1 VIKAGD
7 TLGAIAREM
16 YGSAAKYT
24 IIAEANNVTDPRRI
38 WVGQVLT
45 IPPLPGEVEGAA
57 PVTPPPPS
65 YWHRFLTAEREHVRW
80 LRSHPL
86 MVAITLGLAIAIV
99 IAEQWL
105 TKAWGWLTS
114 QLRFYWP
121 ILASHPVALIA
132 VVLALVYLV
141 FGLKWLRYVD
151 DFIRWFWRTVKER
164 PRLSVLVGGILLVI
178 ALWIANNYG
187 TWIVLPFSVGQTEST
202 PFNGETVAAQLI
214 AELNQV
220 GVGNPTPVLVLWELQ
235 EPRTSSGRVTARRSL
250 PLEDCDTVL
259 QGPGSF
265 TRRSQ
270 PIPLSRVLAGSQGSR
285 LDLGNLSIGGIS
297 IPSQILTQFLTNLLP
312 TGYREFSGQINES
325 DGEVEI
331 SVSSKN
337 PSMAWRIAGASDVLP
352 EMIEYLALRMALD
365 LNPELIKASGL
376 DTAPSD
382 IDLAFAMGNQ
392 AFRQQRY
399 ERAYA
404 FYRLA
409 DHFAPLD
416 EKVDVMLGL
425 SYYQL
430 ASRQVSDDPTR
441 FSAALQAME
450 AAVSEDPNADSSLL
464 RPYLACMYHK
474 VAMPDDAEAQRAI
487 FDRYLRRLE
496 FQDID
501 VRVDAL
507 KQAPLRGPGRHLSG
521 VGNDLI
527 FVDEMG
533 NIAGAEGRPLDA
545 NLLLSEQNP
554 RQIELYGDSNLL
566 FISPDGAL
574 LTYSFTTPE
583 EAGAPTVLIEG
594 RALRGVRQVSTSPS
608 QFERTNLFLL
618 NREGEVYWC
627 EPDAEPDSMQSCPPR
642 RVIEAPD
649 ATQILA
655 VEDQLYILA
664 ADGAVWRTE
673 ISLNG
678 RSSNPQPLTPAAP
691 VQEMFVADDDT
702 LYLLHDN
709 GNVWRYYDDGRA
721 ETEDLKL
728 IDQGVGT
735 AQIFAAGNYLY
746 LLKSDGAIWRI
757 SNPRNPNPDSDL
769 AEISIPMQDTT
780 IQEMFITVPAE
791 DADAPDRRSLYLLT
805 DQRVL
810 TGEAR
815 VTFVPVA
822 VASPDQMAVSQ

>member
-1 VIKAGD
+1 
-7 TLGAIAREM
+7 
-16 YGSAAKYT
+16 
-24 IIAEANNVTDPRRI
+24 
-38 WVGQVLT
+38 
-45 IPPLPGEVEGAA
+45 
-57 PVTPPPPS
+57 
-65 YWHRFLTAEREHVRW
+65 
-80 LRSHPL
+80 
-86 MVAITLGLAIAIV
+86 
-99 IAEQWL
+99 
-105 TKAWGWLTS
+105 
-114 QLRFYWP
+114 
-121 ILASHPVALIA
+121 
-132 VVLALVYLV
+132 
-141 FGLKWLRYVD
+141 
-151 DFIRWFWRTVKER
+151 
-164 PRLSVLVGGILLVI
+164 
-178 ALWIANNYG
+178 
-187 TWIVLPFSVGQTEST
+187 
-202 PFNGETVAAQLI
+202 
-214 AELNQV
+214 
-220 GVGNPTPVLVLWELQ
+220 
-235 EPRTSSGRVTARRSL
+235 
-250 PLEDCDTVL
+250 
-259 QGPGSF
+259 
-265 TRRSQ
+265 
-270 PIPLSRVLAGSQGSR
+270 
-285 LDLGNLSIGGIS
+285 
-297 IPSQILTQFLTNLLP
+297 
-312 TGYREFSGQINES
+312 
-325 DGEVEI
+325 
-331 SVSSKN
+331 
-337 PSMAWRIAGASDVLP
+337 
-352 EMIEYLALRMALD
+352 
-365 LNPELIKASGL
+365 
-376 DTAPSD
+376 
-382 IDLAFAMGNQ
+382 
-392 AFRQQRY
+392 
-399 ERAYA
+399 
-404 FYRLA
+404 
-409 DHFAPLD
+409 
-416 EKVDVMLGL
+416 
-425 SYYQL
+425 
-430 ASRQVSDDPTR
+430 
-441 FSAALQAME
+441 
-450 AAVSEDPNADSSLL
+450 
-464 RPYLACMYHK
+464 
-474 VAMPDDAEAQRAI
+474 MPDDAEAQRAI

-780 IQEMFITVPAE
+780 IQEMLITVPAE

-810 TGEAR
+810 LQGSDTGEAR
-815 VTFVPVA
+815 VTFAPVA